1 MLKKEEI
8 FEACKNT
15 INKFKNVDNEDLKGL
30 EPLYNWIQTDP
41 GKEKSK
47 EIIKDVKFLA
57 NSIIDYKNI
66 KEQKKRLKE
75 IIFNEELTASSL
87 SPILLMP
94 DPENLKDL
102 KYLPYK
108 NINDQNLSNYIKWLK
123 GRDLFA
129 AIAITDEKSFYNAA
143 VIVQKYSTSKIISSV
158 FQECLKNLGV
168 NKIWDRANALFI
180 DSTQNILKIIPL
192 INDKGILDESKLS
205 EEYKFFLR
213 LKANVDHAFLQDD

>member
-15 INKFKNVDNEDLKGL
+15 INKFKNIDNEAYIAA
-30 EPLYNWIQTDP
+30 EPSVSWIQTDP
-41 GKEKSK
+41 GKAKSK
-47 EIIKDVKFLA
+47 GIIKDVKFLA

-66 KEQKKRLKE
+66 KEQKKRIKE
-75 IIFNEELTASSL
+75 IIFHEELTAASL
-87 SPILLMP
+87 FPILLIP
-94 DPENLKDL
+94 DPENLNDL
-102 KYLPYK
+102 KYFPHK
-108 NINDQNLSNYIKWLK
+108 NINDKNFSNYIKWLK

-129 AIAITDEKSFYNAA
+129 AIAITDEKSFSNAA
-143 VIVQKYSTSKIISSV
+143 VIVQKYSMSKIISSV

-213 LKANVDHAFLQDD
+213 LKANVDLAFLQDD

>member
-8 FEACKNT
+8 FEACKNI
-15 INKFKNVDNEDLKGL
+15 INKFKNVDNEDYIAA
-30 EPLYNWIQTDP
+30 EPSVAWIQTDP

-66 KEQKKRLKE
+66 KDQKKRIKE

-87 SPILLMP
+87 FPILLMP

-102 KYLPYK
+102 RYFPYK
-108 NINDQNLSNYIKWLK
+108 NINDKNYIKWLK

-129 AIAITDEKSFYNAA
+129 AIAITDEKNLSNAA

-168 NKIWDRANALFI
+168 NEIWDRANALFR

-192 INDKGILDESKLS
+192 INEKGILDESKLS
-205 EEYKFFLR
+205 EEYKFFFR
-213 LKANVDHAFLQDD
+213 LKANVDLAFLQDD

>member
-15 INKFKNVDNEDLKGL
+15 INKFKNVDNEDYIAA
-30 EPLYNWIQTDP
+30 EPSVAWIQTDP

-66 KEQKKRLKE
+66 KEQKKRIKE

-87 SPILLMP
+87 FPILLMP

-102 KYLPYK
+102 RYFPYK
-108 NINDQNLSNYIKWLK
+108 NINDKNFSNYIKWLN

-129 AIAITDEKSFYNAA
+129 AIAITDEKNLSNAA

-168 NKIWDRANALFI
+168 NEIWDRANALFR

-192 INDKGILDESKLS
+192 INEKGILDESKLS

-213 LKANVDHAFLQDD
+213 LKANVDLAFLQDD